1 MDIEELL
8 ENKRTNKKI
17 RLKITTNRHLKFVT
31 SIKQDATISELASR
45 ALSVYLEL
53 SGEGLATSTKK
64 QLTVSAVKQGVFY
77 MPKS

>member
-53 SGEGLATSTKK
+53 SGEGLITSTKK

>member
-1 MDIEELL
+1 MDL
-8 ENKRTNKKI
+8 EDNYEPQRPAKKI
-17 RLKITTNRHLKFVT
+17 RLRIVTNRNLQFITAVKY
-31 SIKQDATISELASR
+31 DATVSDLANR

-53 SGEGLATSTKK
+53 SGEGLTSTTKK

>member
-53 SGEGLATSTKK
+53 SGEGLTTSTKK

>member
-31 SIKQDATISELASR
+31 SIKQDATISELASG

-53 SGEGLATSTKK
+53 SGEGLTTSTKK